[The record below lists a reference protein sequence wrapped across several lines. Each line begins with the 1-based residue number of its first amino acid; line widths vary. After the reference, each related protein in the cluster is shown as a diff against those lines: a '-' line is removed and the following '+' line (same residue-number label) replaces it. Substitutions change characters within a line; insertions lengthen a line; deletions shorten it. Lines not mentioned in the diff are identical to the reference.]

1 MATYTPRVIS
11 LAKRPGQTFGFFL
24 RVEQSKEGHLIR
36 CLEMGGP
43 AELAGM
49 KDGDRILR
57 VNGKFVDGLTH
68 SEVVELVR
76 NSGASVTFHILDE
89 SSYNQAKTLGVNLS
103 DPQSSPIANGLA
115 KEDWKPKLCY
125 LVKSKSGFGFSIS
138 SFKGEEGLFM
148 TEVIRGGVA
157 DKAGV
162 RAKDRLIE
170 INGEN
175 VEKCTH
181 EEAVNKIKQGGNSVM
196 FLLVDE
202 ETDKFHQS
210 KQAKLGSWRATVKYL
225 PLHPR
230 IVKMT
235 KGSDGYGFLLREEPN
250 QAGHFM
256 KEVDKG
262 SPAEKGGL
270 MENDVVVAVNGKE
283 VDGYSHEQVVDWIKQ
298 SGDKC
303 CLLVVDKETQQMY
316 KKVSHRPNLE
326 SQLIFVKVWSRVTET
341 TQP

>member
-1 MATYTPRVIS
+1 
-11 LAKRPGQTFGFFL
+11 
-24 RVEQSKEGHLIR
+24 
-36 CLEMGGP
+36 
-43 AELAGM
+43 
-49 KDGDRILR
+49 
-57 VNGKFVDGLTH
+57 
-68 SEVVELVR
+68 
-76 NSGASVTFHILDE
+76 
-89 SSYNQAKTLGVNLS
+89 
-103 DPQSSPIANGLA
+103 
-115 KEDWKPKLCY
+115 
-125 LVKSKSGFGFSIS
+125 
-138 SFKGEEGLFM
+138 M

-250 QAGHFM
+250 QAGKAM
-256 KEVDKG
+256 VV
-262 SPAEKGGL
+262 KGGPADKAGL
-270 MENDVVVAVNGKE
+270 GDDDVVVEVNGVNVEKSSHAE
-283 VDGYSHEQVVDWIKQ
+283 VVEMIRRGGNTLEMLVASKNVYKQLKDKGMTITPRLVGEGPSSQVHVSNSPETSKKTREEARPVTPPKAEKQ
-298 SGDKC
+298 RQRKPIIQD
-303 CLLVVDKETQQMY
+303 VF
-316 KKVSHRPNLE
+316 NN
-326 SQLIFVKVWSRVTET
+326 
-341 TQP
+341 